1 MSFFDYRLMIPPC
14 VLSGRES
21 SLERTSRCC
30 YSILQYSLD
39 IKEVG
44 SLGGFYFFL
53 FFFLVSQRRMRIS
66 WPDLGQGAGGGGRRT
81 PQGTQA
87 L

>member
-1 MSFFDYRLMIPPC
+1 MVFISFF
-14 VLSGRES
+14 S
-21 SLERTSRCC
+21 
-30 YSILQYSLD
+30 
-39 IKEVG
+39 
-44 SLGGFYFFL
+44 
-53 FFFLVSQRRMRIS
+53 FFFLVSQRRLRIS